1 MQTLK
6 LGTLENTQTGN
17 TAELLLNEDNTWLY
31 YKEICALGVVEGGLD
46 HEGAYWATWTPK
58 GEICS
63 NAYTTEHHCLDDA
76 LSNLEVE
83 MESVYDFPLPWR
95 SESMGR

>member
-1 MQTLK
+1 MTSK
-6 LGTLENTQTGN
+6 CVSFFRV
-17 TAELLLNEDNTWLY
+17 TAIFLLQS
-31 YKEICALGVVEGGLD
+31 

-63 NAYTTEHHCLDDA
+63 NAYATEHHCLDNA

-95 SESMGR
+95 KGRD